1 MTRRFSVVLLAL
13 SLMLVTFSPAFA
25 SPFAF
30 NGGATSQS
38 LDLALDLSL
47 AEVSIDIGSMEAV
60 QSFDDVN
67 PPSTAGAG
75 EGINVAVTLGDPGL
89 GLDLI
94 NVESMHT
101 LGDGPDADTDSD
113 SLLDVDTD
121 LIVVGA
127 LAMDTSSLAT
137 DTTVNTN
144 MDWSL
149 AGLVVHGDVL
159 GVTDLLATDAIT
171 GTSDTDLDSEGNLL
185 SVGHTQ
191 VDGLVLEVPLG
202 ITTVELVSAD
212 VISTTAS
219 AGSDGTAGGATAYA
233 NTEFVNL
240 QIQGEDVSNTDP
252 GTVIDLTLLN
262 LNIGSVTIRPV
273 EETFIS
279 DTQSSA
285 QAVALRIEI
294 LEVLGLIGANI
305 DVGTATAQAGVQ
317 PGFPTAVTVTDMHL
331 TTGDNLP
338 YAFLALGILGGLMGL
353 VKIARRHQQ

>member
-25 SPFAF
+25 SPMAF

-38 LDLALDLSL
+38 LDLTLGLALAD
-47 AEVSIDIGSMEAV
+47 VSIDIGSMEAV
-60 QSFDDVN
+60 QGFDDVN

-94 NVESMHT
+94 NVASMHT
-101 LGDGPDADTDSD
+101 FGDGPDANTDSD
-113 SLLDVDTD
+113 SLVDIDTE

-137 DTTVNTN
+137 DTIVNTN

-159 GVTDLLATDAIT
+159 GATDLLSTDAIT
-171 GTSDTDLDSEGNLL
+171 GTSDTDLDADGNLL

-191 VDGLVLEVPLG
+191 VDGLLLEVPLG
-202 ITTVELVSAD
+202 ITTIELVSAD

-240 QIQGEDVSNTDP
+240 RVQGEDVSTSGA
-252 GTVIDLTLLN
+252 GTVIDLEALGVT
-262 LNIGSVTIRPV
+262 IGSVTIRPV
-273 EETFIS
+273 EETFVS

-305 DVGTATAQAGVQ
+305 DVGTTTAQAGAQ

-338 YAFLALGILGGLMGL
+338 YALLALGILGGLMGM

>member
-13 SLMLVTFSPAFA
+13 FLMLVTFSPAFA
-25 SPFAF
+25 SPVAF

-38 LDLALDLSL
+38 LDLTLDLAL
-47 AEVSIDIGSMEAV
+47 AAVSIDIGTMEAV
-60 QSFDDVN
+60 QSYDDVN

-101 LGDGPDADTDSD
+101 LGDGPNADTDSA

-121 LIVVGA
+121 LIVVDA
-127 LAMDTSSLAT
+127 LEMDTSSLAT
-137 DTTVNTN
+137 ETTVDTN
-144 MDWSL
+144 MNWSL

-159 GVTDLLATDAIT
+159 GATDLLATDAIT
-171 GTSDTDLDSEGNLL
+171 GTADTDLDADDNLL

-191 VDGLVLEVPLG
+191 IDGLVLEVPLG
-202 ITTVELVSAD
+202 ITAIELVSAD

-240 QIQGEDVSNTDP
+240 RIQGEVVSTDP

-262 LNIGSVTIRPV
+262 INIGSITIRPV
-273 EETFIS
+273 EEIFIS

-305 DVGTATAQAGVQ
+305 DVGTTTANAGVQ

-331 TTGDNLP
+331 TTGNNLP
-338 YAFLALGILGGLMGL
+338 YAFLALGILGGLMGM
-353 VKIARRHQQ
+353 VKFARRNKQ

>member
-25 SPFAF
+25 SPMAF

-47 AEVSIDIGSMEAV
+47 AEVSIDIGTMEAV
-60 QSFDDVN
+60 QGYDDVN
-67 PPSTAGAG
+67 PPTTAGAG
-75 EGINVAVTLGDPGL
+75 EGINVAVTLGDPDL

-137 DTTVNTN
+137 ETTVNTN

-159 GVTDLLATDAIT
+159 GATDLLATDAIT
-171 GTSDTDLDSEGNLL
+171 GTSDTDLDADGNLL

-273 EETFIS
+273 EETFVS

-317 PGFPTAVTVTDMHL
+317 PGFPTAVT
-331 TTGDNLP
+331 
-338 YAFLALGILGGLMGL
+338 
-353 VKIARRHQQ
+353 